1 MSITP
6 KRKGGK
12 ARRGK
17 SAPDRPPQML
27 PNQQH
32 KSNGSPAPS
41 ERTPQSWVPGAGEPE
56 THRYFHSQQMRVSN
70 GHTPNGAAIFN
81 GTGRDQSSVAHR
93 IFALMAKLVRRGL
106 GGSDRNIETLQRPGG
121 R

>member
-1 MSITP
+1 MSTTP

-17 SAPDRPPQML
+17 SAPDRAAQML

-32 KSNGSPAPS
+32 KTNGTPAPS
-41 ERTPQSWVPGAGEPE
+41 ERTRQSWVPGAGEPE
-56 THRYFHSQQMRVSN
+56 TDRYFHSRQMRVSN
-70 GHTPNGAAIFN
+70 GHTPDGAAIFN
-81 GTGRDQSSVAHR
+81 RTERDQSSVAHR
-93 IFALMAKLVRRGL
+93 IFVLMAKLVRRGL
-106 GGSDRNIETLQRPGG
+106 GGSDRNIETLRRPGG